1 MRFQNKTYDGVSVG
15 ETRTSTLQKYSMQ
28 VQKQLGMSAS
38 PIIVMLSE
46 NLLVKLIQT

>member
-1 MRFQNKTYDGVSVG
+1 MRFEKKTCGGVSVG
-15 ETRTSTLQKYSMQ
+15 EMRASTLRKYSVQ
-28 VQKQLGMSAS
+28 VQKQLGMSAG